1 MYLIA
6 KVEKN
11 LQYFPHAFRNEPKLS
26 PALRPVRRTR
36 ARVIFPKTHHKLDM
50 NQGPCLAH
58 CYCSPRTLLFARIAI
73 GYTVACLLY
82 LLFTRNIGT
91 PFADSLTEEQ
101 QAIKQSSSMARATV
115 FLTSVITSMI
125 LVHVWRPLRT

>member
-6 KVEKN
+6 NVERT
-11 LQYFPHAFRNEPKLS
+11 LQHLPHVFRNEPKLS

-50 NQGPCLAH
+50 QQGPCLAH

-73 GYTVACLLY
+73 GYTIACILY
-82 LLFTRNIGT
+82 LIFTRNLGT
-91 PFADSLTEEQ
+91 PFADSLTDEQ
-101 QAIKQSSSMARATV
+101 QVIKRSSSMSRATV
-115 FLTSVITSMI
+115 FLTSVVMSI
-125 LVHVWRPLRT
+125 LVAVWKPLRT